1 MNVYPFLR
9 GLLFELEPEQAH
21 QLTLNLIGLA
31 GKFPLS
37 QWILRAM
44 YAQPEDE
51 IDLFGLRFK
60 NRVGLAA
67 GYDKDATALAGLG
80 SLGFGHIEAGTIT
93 PRPQPGNPKPR
104 VFRLVEDLGIINR
117 MGFPSR
123 GSEYAQNQLALGK
136 RMSIASVLGLS
147 RTGPIQRKRFPFVL
161 GVNIGK
167 NKATPNQE
175 AAFDYL
181 ELLQNFAPYADY
193 IAVNI
198 SSPNTAGLRDLQSK
212 QYLERLLA
220 ELHAQRLLTQ
230 KEIERRLPIL
240 VKLAP
245 DLSSTE
251 LAEAI
256 GVIIESKMDGLIVTN
271 TTLNRTGLSSRAGNE
286 SGGLSGEPLKKLS
299 ESVLRQ
305 AIKLVDGKIPIVSV
319 GGVMTPEDARRRI
332 ELGASLVQIYTGL
345 IYSGPGLVKECVRA
359 TRQVGRE

>member
-1 MNVYPFLR
+1 MSIYPAIR
-9 GLLFELEPEQAH
+9 EILFKLEPEQAH

-31 GKFPLS
+31 GRFPPS
-37 QWILRAM
+37 QWILRAL
-44 YAQPEDE
+44 YAQPADE
-51 IDLFGLRFK
+51 VDFFGLRFK

-80 SLGFGHIEAGTIT
+80 SLGFGHIETGTIT

-104 VFRLVEDLGIINR
+104 VFRLLEDKGVINR

-123 GSEYAQNQLALGK
+123 GSEFAQNQLAVGK
-136 RMSIASVLGLS
+136 RMSIANILGLS
-147 RTGPIQRKRFPFVL
+147 RPGPIQRKRFPFVL

-198 SSPNTAGLRDLQSK
+198 SSPNTAGLRDLQTRP
-212 QYLERLLA
+212 YLESLLA

-245 DLSSTE
+245 DLSPAGLE
-251 LAEAI
+251 EAI
-256 GVIIESKMDGLIVTN
+256 GVIIERRMDGLIVTN
-271 TTLNRTGLSSRAGNE
+271 TSLSRPGLGSTAGKV
-286 SGGLSGEPLKKLS
+286 SGGLSGAPLNELS
-299 ESVLRQ
+299 EGVLRQ
-305 AIKLVDGKIPIVSV
+305 AVKLVDGRMPIVSV
-319 GGVMTPEDARRRI
+319 GGIMTPEDARRRI
-332 ELGASLVQIYTGL
+332 ELGADLVQIYTGL

-359 TRQVGRE
+359 TRVSRPG